1 MLRSLRTASL
11 GMSAQQTGVDNI
23 ANNLANANTTAFKRS
38 TMVFHDLLYQ
48 NIQVAGSDS
57 DGENAGPAS
66 LQLGHGAAAISTVRN
81 HEQGGFVETGNSLD
95 LAINGDGFFQV
106 RTSDGEIAYTRDGTF
121 TVNSEGMLVTQN
133 GAEIE
138 PDIAIPPESVE
149 IFVNE
154 QGMVSA
160 RLQGETAPVELG
172 QIELARFFNPNG
184 LRSLGGN
191 LYEQT
196 VASGDPEIGVGGEA
210 GFGRIRQG
218 FLESSNVDVVQ
229 EMVNL
234 ISAQRAYEINSK
246 MVTTSEDMLQVT
258 NNLKR

>member
-23 ANNLANANTTAFKRS
+23 ANNLANANTTSFKRS

-48 NIQVAGSDS
+48 TIQTSGT
-57 DGENAGPAS
+57 DGEGRNTAPAS
-66 LQLGHGAAAISTVRN
+66 LQMGHGAAAISTVRN
-81 HEQGGFVETGNSLD
+81 HQQGGFVETGNSLD

-106 RTSDGEIAYTRDGTF
+106 RTADGDLAFTRDGTF
-121 TVNSEGMLVTQN
+121 TINSDGMVVTQN
-133 GAEIE
+133 GAELD
-138 PDIAIPPESVE
+138 PDIAIPPETVE
-149 IFVNE
+149 IYVNE
-154 QGMVSA
+154 QGMISA
-160 RLQGETAPVELG
+160 RLQGEVAPVDLG
-172 QIELARFFNPNG
+172 QIEMARFFNPGG
-184 LRSLGGN
+184 LRSMGGN

-196 VASGDPEIGVGGEA
+196 VASGEPEIGVGGEQ

-246 MVTTSEDMLQVT
+246 MVSTSEEMLQVT